1 MEPIASIIIDNF
13 NYATFLARSIES
25 ALSQTVGP
33 VEVVVVDDASV
44 DRSREIIR
52 SYGDRIVPVLREV
65 NGGQGAAINAGFLA
79 SHGPVVLLLDADDYL
94 YPHAVETVLAHFRP
108 GLSKVQY
115 RLDLVDR
122 DERWIDLYPAPE
134 VRLDSGDV
142 VPSLIA
148 RGRYE
153 TPVTSGNAFS
163 RVVLERILPI
173 PEKEFRVAADG
184 FLVSAAPFHGPVAS
198 TDQPLGAYRQHGDN
212 AWASA
217 SIRPDPRLL
226 AAQLRRTLRHDELR
240 YRTITEAASRS
251 GLHPGNEPGL
261 RDPQHLSARLASA
274 CLDPGEHPYPSDTR
288 LGLALRGVLH
298 SRSAPLPWPR
308 RTVLAAWFL
317 AAGALPR
324 PLARQAVAWMVAPR
338 SRPPGVARIL
348 KLARRV
354 LGGSAPRVRET
365 TRCAPGARPAT
376 SARQDPG

>member
-1 MEPIASIIIDNF
+1 MEPIATILIDNF
-13 NYATFLARSIES
+13 NYASVLGRSIES
-25 ALSQTVGP
+25 ALSQTAGP
-33 VEVVVVDDASV
+33 VEVVVVDDASI
-44 DRSREIIR
+44 DRSREVIR

-122 DERWIDLYPAPE
+122 DGRRIDLYPAPE

-142 VPSLIA
+142 VPTLLA

-163 RVVLERILPI
+163 RAVLERILPI
-173 PEKEFRVAADG
+173 PEEEFRVAADG

-198 TDQPLGAYRQHGDN
+198 TDLPLGAYRQHGNN

-217 SIRPDPRLL
+217 SVRPDRRLL
-226 AAQLRRTLRHDELR
+226 AAQLRRTLQHDELR
-240 YRTITEAASRS
+240 YRTIAEAASRS
-251 GLHPGNEPGL
+251 GLHAGSEPGL

-274 CLDPGEHPYPSDTR
+274 CLDPREHPYPSDTR
-288 LGLALRGVLH
+288 LQLALRGVLH
-298 SRSAPLPWPR
+298 SRSAPLPWGR
-308 RTVLAAWFL
+308 RAVLATWFF
-317 AAGALPR
+317 AAGVLPL
-324 PLARQAVAWMVAPR
+324 PLARPAVAWMVAPR
-338 SRPPGVARIL
+338 ARPPAVARIL
-348 KLARRV
+348 KLARRL
-354 LGGSAPRVRET
+354 LGGRAARVREST
-365 TRCAPGARPAT
+365 I
-376 SARQDPG
+376 SAGG